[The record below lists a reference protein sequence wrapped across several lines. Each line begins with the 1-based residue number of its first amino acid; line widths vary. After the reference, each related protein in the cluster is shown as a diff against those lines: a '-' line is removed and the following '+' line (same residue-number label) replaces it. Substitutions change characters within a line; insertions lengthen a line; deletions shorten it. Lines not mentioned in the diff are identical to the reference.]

1 MLKRLKMATYQRNPL
16 IIYLYITTTLSASPA
31 LLLGFS
37 EHVVGGKSDRTAQV
51 EEWKHPSSDI
61 IIS

>member
-37 EHVVGGKSDRTAQV
+37 EHVVGSKSDRTAQV
-51 EEWKHPSSDI
+51 EEWK
-61 IIS
+61 IS